1 MSILLE
7 ALRKSEKNQHK
18 HEVPTIH
25 SDSQPGSVSGSFRI
39 GPLVWIIIAVLL
51 IGGWFIWR
59 QYQEGDDV
67 YQPPVTLE
75 PDRVSAVVDQPLS
88 SRTGA
93 GEVPDTPPASIA
105 ANSAVQA
112 RTPVESYNDTT
123 RSAPGPGSSSTQT
136 SINSGSTNR
145 VSGDDSTNQVVGN
158 DSNRGSDGNQDAP
171 GMSSSRVPVAVDKPE
186 NTPHVPAPIG
196 YWELPDAIRAE
207 VPEIRFSVLVYAD
220 SPDDRFV
227 LINGQRLGQGD
238 TIDAGLVVEEI
249 RRDGVVF
256 SYRLYQFLV
265 ER

>member
-25 SDSQPGSVSGSFRI
+25 SDSQSGSVSGSFRI
-39 GPLVWIIIAVLL
+39 GPLVWIIIAALL

-75 PDRVSAVVDQPLS
+75 PDRVPAVVDQPLS
-88 SRTGA
+88 SRTGE
-93 GEVPDTPPASIA
+93 GEVPVTPPASIA

-123 RSAPGPGSSSTQT
+123 QSAPAPGSSSTQT
-136 SINSGSTNR
+136 SINSS
-145 VSGDDSTNQVVGN
+145 STNQVAGN
-158 DSNRGSDGNQDAP
+158 ESSRGSGGNQDAP
-171 GMSSSRVPVAVDKPE
+171 DMPDSRVTVAVDKPE
-186 NTPHVPAPIG
+186 NTPHVLTPIG
-196 YWELPDAIRAE
+196 YWELPDARRAE

-220 SPDDRFV
+220 RPADRFV